1 MRRFLG
7 RRFSAGGL
15 LEGNGSA
22 EQGEEAAQPAS
33 STLRAAAQLVL
44 GGGPV
49 APPIPPE
56 RKSAAEVLESQRE
69 HASSSSRAPLPE
81 RGNFHK
87 DRASF
92 HSERGSLQPAEV
104 EPQVDEDEEGLT
116 AYPKAVEMKDPRQGM
131 STDIG
136 VVGFSHPGHD
146 EAWDVHCGAGFL
158 SNFYDLGSNSLP
170 VEVPNAPGEQF
181 WFLSAEAAF
190 QALRHWERAKE
201 FQHLSAGDAWR
212 LNRHLSG
219 QEDWTYAGFGSAW
232 EGMASVLRTKFAPGT
247 ALARALLTTEDSFL
261 LHHNI
266 ADFKDAL
273 WSDNGDGEGK
283 NLLGMQLMLIRD
295 ELSGQYTWTDFI
307 RRRCGVNLQ
316 TGEIPD
322 TEEEEP
328 WQETV
333 RIARVALVSKL
344 PVTKSTVAKV
354 RAVMQKEN
362 SVLEED
368 AGQLLSRGEL
378 ALIRMLTTPGN
389 RLSMMLNDLASKDD
403 EEGEAQGTFPPEGE
417 ASMSGGDVLQPLPQF
432 EKSTRAGSA
441 AEARKKSPM
450 FLPRAP
456 TTSDLEA
463 RRAAAEKNAAE
474 AEKVPP
480 EPPVGKEVSIGSR
493 FPLQLATA
501 EEPKENVEERGTIV
515 TEASKHLRFKRGGD
529 RRDSQ
534 ASSVARSSFDE
545 KGSPDRAVSLF
556 NTGKRASVASVASAH
571 SAFGSVWSDIPD
583 WENLR
588 KELPPGKAELN
599 ERGRMPALLSALFWI
614 VVAVAQ
620 LLANFTVYS
629 LNEVPDQQKIVVDT
643 AVQASKNYALEVL
656 LPAIELAQTLDVAM
670 RMGHIESLSDYEGLI
685 HLLQPHFEGMSALKE
700 VEIVDVRPTPVQ
712 RSSNLTQPN
721 YDSIVDGELVP
732 RSFLMHLLANGS
744 TQVSSDREDCGL
756 IPGRR
761 GCSVEPLGAN
771 GSAWFR
777 RGLALDPA
785 LNVVEMLPAVWL
797 GPLVIE
803 ERDHLESC
811 GTFCWRR
818 GISLVTRV
826 FRNTTDSLAASAP
839 VLRVSLTVEPLL
851 PALARIEEISKGT
864 ALICTNEGAVLAALD
879 MASTV
884 WVDTFSGVVRNADTW
899 EYASDWAKSVSADM
913 AAGASGSM
921 TMHANHRVSVWP
933 LDSPDRGAAS
943 LGSTLRLV
951 VAIPRDEFTDSILG
965 AIGVPTVVVA
975 GLPVLAAVLL
985 TIRGMYKRCWRR
997 RGRKDALESHAL
1009 TRTSRFDEKSPVM
1022 RLAR

>member
-1 MRRFLG
+1 MRRFSFLG

-15 LEGNGSA
+15 QEGNA
-22 EQGEEAAQPAS
+22 PADQGEEAAQPSS
-33 STLRAAAQLVL
+33 STLRAAAALVL

-49 APPIPPE
+49 APPVPPE
-56 RKSAAEVLESQRE
+56 RKSAADVLEAQRE
-69 HASSSSRAPLPE
+69 HASSSRPPLPE
-81 RGNFHK
+81 RGTFHK
-87 DRASF
+87 DRSSF
-92 HSERGSLQPAEV
+92 QSDRGSFQPAAD
-104 EPQVDEDEEGLT
+104 EPDEEDGLT
-116 AYPKAVEMKDPRQGM
+116 AYPRAVEMKDPRQGM
-131 STDIG
+131 STDVG

-170 VEVPNAPGEQF
+170 VEVPNSPGEQF

-247 ALARALLTTEDSFL
+247 ALAKALLTTEDSFL

-266 ADFKDAL
+266 ADFKDGF

-322 TEEEEP
+322 TEEEP

-354 RAVMQKEN
+354 RAVMQKE
-362 SVLEED
+362 STVLDED

-403 EEGEAQGTFPPEGE
+403 EEGEAAAAAANFPPEGE

-432 EKSTRAGSA
+432 DRRAGSA
-441 AEARKKSPM
+441 AEVRRSPM

-463 RRAAAEKNAAE
+463 RRAEAEKNAAE

-480 EPPVGKEVSIGSR
+480 EPPIPIRKEVSIGSR

-501 EEPKENVEERGTIV
+501 EEPKDDNGLALEKGGG
-515 TEASKHLRFKRGGD
+515 TEASKHLRFKGGGAD
-529 RRDSQ
+529 RRGSLDSRLSQ
-534 ASSVARSSFDE
+534 ARSAADA
-545 KGSPDRAVSLF
+545 GSPDRVVSVF
-556 NTGKRASVASVASAH
+556 GKRASVASVQ

-583 WENLR
+583 WDKLR

-614 VVAVAQ
+614 VVAVGQ
-620 LLANFTVYS
+620 LLANFSVYS
-629 LNEVPDQQKIVVDT
+629 FNEVPDQQNIVVDT

-656 LPAIELAQTLDVAM
+656 LPAIDLAQTLDVAM
-670 RMGHIESLSDYEGLI
+670 RMRHIENLSDYEGLI
-685 HLLQPHFEGMSALKE
+685 HLLQPHFEVMSALKE
-700 VEIVDVRPTPVQ
+700 VEIVDVRPDPVQ
-712 RSSNLTQPN
+712 QTDSFTRADYN
-721 YDSIVDGELVP
+721 SIVDGVLVP
-732 RSFLMHLLANGS
+732 RSFLMHKLANGS
-744 TQVSSDREDCGL
+744 TQVSSDREDCTL

-761 GCSVEPLGAN
+761 GCSLEPLGAN
-771 GSAWFR
+771 GSTWLK
-777 RGLALDPA
+777 RGVALDPSA
-785 LNVVEMLPAVWL
+785 NVVEMLPAIWL
-797 GPLVIE
+797 GPVVIE
-803 ERDHLESC
+803 ERDHLQSC
-811 GTFCWRR
+811 DTFCWRR

-826 FRNTTDSLAASAP
+826 FRNTTTATLAASAP
-839 VLRVSLTVEPLL
+839 VLRISLNVEPLL
-851 PALARIEEISKGT
+851 PALARIAEISKGT
-864 ALICTNEGAVLAALD
+864 ALICTNEGVVLAAMD
-879 MASTV
+879 MESTV
-884 WVDTFSGVVRNADTW
+884 WVNTYDGVVRSAGTW
-899 EYASDWAKSVSADM
+899 EYSSDWAKSVNVAM
-913 AAGASGSM
+913 AAGATGSM
-921 TMHANHRVSVWP
+921 TRHGTHRVSVWP

-943 LGSTLRLV
+943 LGATLRLV
-951 VAIPRDEFTDSILG
+951 VAIPTDAFTDTVLG
-965 AIGVPTVVVA
+965 GIAVPTVIVA

-985 TIRGMYKRCWRR
+985 TIRGIYKRCWK
-997 RGRKDALESHAL
+997 RGRNRMDSLGTSHAL
-1009 TRTSRFDEKSPVM
+1009 TRTSRFDEKSPV
-1022 RLAR
+1022 RHR